1 MERKE
6 IDSSV
11 IASAAYDDDRMVL
24 EIKFRTGRVYHYR
37 DVPRTVYDDLLSSE
51 SAGKY
56 FNNVIRP
63 RYDSELVYDPQRP
76 RVRQP

>member
-1 MERKE
+1 MERTE

-37 DVPRTVYDDLLSSE
+37 DVPRTVYDELLSSE

-76 RVRQP
+76 RVRRP

>member
-37 DVPRTVYDDLLSSE
+37 DVPRTVYDELLSSE

-76 RVRQP
+76 RVRRP